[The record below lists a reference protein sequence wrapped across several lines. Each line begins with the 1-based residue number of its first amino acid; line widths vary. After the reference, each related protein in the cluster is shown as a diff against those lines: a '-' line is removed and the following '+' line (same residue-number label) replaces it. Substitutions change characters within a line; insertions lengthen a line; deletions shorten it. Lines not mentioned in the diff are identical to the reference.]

1 MLVHIVS
8 SYIVRSHR
16 LYCLRKIMKLQE
28 FPWLMIE
35 TIFFLWNIPL
45 SCTFSHWLEPS
56 GWLFQLIKMVR
67 WNHRPCEILWSLENP
82 NSSKL
87 RFFETTTPAIN
98 HQPSTTINHHQ
109 PPSTTINHHQPPSN
123 HHQPLQVGHGRS
135 QAAENKKVKG
145 LNDVWMPP
153 QMRSTNR
160 NVGKL
165 YTGNRSNGTCFD
177 VSLRHDMY
185 IYMNYLCNNVI
196 WLIWFWITW
205 SICSPIKYINYV
217 YGFLKDVPLKQSG
230 NTSGCVQF
238 TQLAC

>member
-1 MLVHIVS
+1 
-8 SYIVRSHR
+8 
-16 LYCLRKIMKLQE
+16 MKLQE

-109 PPSTTINHHQPPSN
+109 PPSTTINHHQPPSTTIN
-123 HHQPLQVGHGRS
+123 HHQPPSTTINHS
-135 QAAENKKVKG
+135 KSAMAAAKLLRTKKSRA
-145 LNDVWMPP
+145 WMMFGCRLRCDR
-153 QMRSTNR
+153 QTGTS
-160 NVGKL
+160 VS
-165 YTGNRSNGTCFD
+165 YTQETAPMAL
-177 VSLRHDMY
+177 VLM
-185 IYMNYLCNNVI
+185 
-196 WLIWFWITW
+196 
-205 SICSPIKYINYV
+205 
-217 YGFLKDVPLKQSG
+217 FL
-230 NTSGCVQF
+230 
-238 TQLAC
+238 